1 MPRKN
6 NHHKSRRRRGA
17 PIVRRDDMHAANSL
31 LLHNSIEPSLEP
43 FALPDSLGM
52 DHEEEAYDTP
62 DHGGL
67 QLDEASMGL
76 ARHLQKHDDRYL
88 DWYREDLM
96 QEYFDDHS
104 EEGMWT
110 YGDAYRH
117 PVKACNRPEAVY
129 TPRPNCNNFHEFSL
143 GRELSLASLDGD
155 NDENSVKF
163 LGHGFYRDAW
173 LMPNSGGSILHKN
186 NDKRA
191 ADQDANVTVLK
202 QTRYQRTMNRNRMQK
217 VLTEAVILDMLTAS
231 PRISNIYGHCAFSVT
246 VEAGAYDMEA
256 SVLPHTQWQNKAG
269 YIAQEMLD
277 QLSVEDA
284 HPLNNYTAEEKLDM
298 LLQMTE
304 SMADAHGLPT
314 GPVVSGDVAVD
325 QWLRSRDGSRIL
337 LNDFDSAVFM
347 AFNLTSH
354 KYCRYR
360 SGPVG
365 GFKTPEEHRVDYLDE
380 SVDMWKIGSLI
391 FAVLTG
397 LKPYYDAES
406 IDAKWAR
413 IDAGELPYLDP
424 RYATRSL
431 IEGRLVE
438 IMKRCQVVN
447 PAIRATIFEVVAHMR
462 ETKRLHEKEKQHRQ
476 RLLRNRR

>member
-1 MPRKN
+1 LFQPE
-6 NHHKSRRRRGA
+6 SSSSA
-17 PIVRRDDMHAANSL
+17 VAAAAES
-31 LLHNSIEPSLEP
+31 
-43 FALPDSLGM
+43 FALPDFYLGM
-52 DHEEEAYDTP
+52 DHEEEEAYATP

-67 QLDEASMGL
+67 QLTTFLGQP
-76 ARHLQKHDDRYL
+76 RQVQKHDDRTL

-129 TPRPNCNNFHEFSL
+129 TPRPNCNPFHEFSL
-143 GRELSLASLDGD
+143 GQELPLASSLDSDGD
-155 NDENSVKF
+155 DENAAATVKF
-163 LGHGFYRDAW
+163 LGHGYYRDAW
-173 LMPNSGGSILHKN
+173 RMPQHS
-186 NDKRA
+186 NDHDGAPADVA
-191 ADQDANVTVLK
+191 AAVLK
-202 QTRYQRTMNRNRMQK
+202 QTRYARTMNRNRMQK
-217 VLTEAVILDMLTAS
+217 VLTEAGIMDALTAS

-246 VEAGAYDMEA
+246 VEAGAYDMEG
-256 SVLPHTQWQNKAG
+256 SVLPHTEYQKKAG
-269 YIAQEMLD
+269 YIDQDTLD
-277 QLSVEDA
+277 QLSVNDA
-284 HPLNNYTAEEKLDM
+284 HPLNNYTAEEKLDI

-325 QWLRSRDGSRIL
+325 QWLRSRDGSRIM

-347 AFNLTSH
+347 AYNVTSH
-354 KYCRYR
+354 QYCPYR

-391 FAVLTG
+391 FTVLTG

-406 IDAKWAR
+406 IDAKWAM

-438 IMKRCQVVN
+438 IMKRCHVVN
-447 PAIRATIFEVVAHMR
+447 PADRATIFEVVAHLR

-476 RLLRNRR
+476 LLRRR